1 MNSTPHSAAARA
13 RTDAQTSHRDG
24 TSCIREPRPM
34 GRRAQLIRRVRALS
48 RRRLEYRFQDSRR
61 SRRRVDETERPRR
74 TASRRGTM
82 EPGSGIREIETE
94 TAHPTD
100 ASSVVSPELGAPTAI
115 ERALRLT
122 GWIRSHRIALGV
134 GVFFAYAVVGLIAN
148 LPTYPWDP
156 NRIATCACGGGKD
169 PAQTV
174 WFLAWTPFALLHGRN
189 FYVTTWLNYPVGVNL
204 AAEHDHA
211 DARVAHDA
219 DHARVER
226 HRERERAAL
235 ARIPSF
241 CELDVL
247 RRRVS
252 QPPPPGGVRCW
263 CLLRVL
269 ALHDRPILD
278 TPQSR
283 VRTAPPFD
291 LLVYLRNRSESIFF
305 GCGLGCP
312 PRSVRD
318 CGVLRE
324 SRSAVDHR
332 ALRRDRA
339 VVLALF
345 HPRQSLRHIPYT
357 LLGLAI
363 GVAIAYACCFN
374 AVRVMEHGALHYIG
388 PPYPPGARYDA
399 NLLGPISPTSWQ
411 LLTPASLADFGS
423 KLVGGSTN
431 VDENGSYLGI
441 PLLLLLGYFLIRYR
455 RSRWLQFSTL
465 LAVLNFV
472 LSLGQ
477 KLHVGSTIYD
487 VHLPFSWLTRWPIMR
502 DVVPARY
509 LGTRHVLRRVCA
521 RGGHNGAARS
531 VHDISIGRGHGRRA
545 GSMGWTKGG
554 AHRRMG
560 TRRTRHLEPA
570 PELAILLATSPR
582 FGRALGIVPIGD
594 LEGER
599 CSHVPVRGARYG
611 RRDGVAGR
619 GQDAVQTRRKLR
631 VAPRTRFAFNST
643 ANRPS
648 ALRCRRDI
656 RQRARTE
663 SGPHPRRSVPRACDG
678 LGDRSPRRRR
688 TGFAGECRRIGC
700 CAEREPRRSAL
711 SSSPT
716 RRTTSSKWASPRSP
730 TSASGRGS
738 RRGPPRR
745 REASTSSSTAPSG
758 PPRSARDASHN
769 CGRSSS

>member
-1 MNSTPHSAAARA
+1 
-13 RTDAQTSHRDG
+13 
-24 TSCIREPRPM
+24 
-34 GRRAQLIRRVRALS
+34 
-48 RRRLEYRFQDSRR
+48 
-61 SRRRVDETERPRR
+61 
-74 TASRRGTM
+74 M

-94 TAHPTD
+94 KAHPTD

-204 AAEHDHA
+204 AQNTIMPMLGLLTTPITLASNAIASENVLRWLA
-211 DARVAHDA
+211 FPLSASSMYYVVARVS
-219 DHARVER
+219 R
-226 HRERERAAL
+226 HRPAAFVAGAFYGFSPFMIGQSSTHLNLGFEPLLPLIFLCIYEIAARA
-235 ARIPSF
+235 SF
-241 CELDVL
+241 
-247 RRRVS
+247 
-252 QPPPPGGVRCW
+252 
-263 CLLRVL
+263 
-269 ALHDRPILD
+269 
-278 TPQSR
+278 
-283 VRTAPPFD
+283 
-291 LLVYLRNRSESIFF
+291 
-305 GCGLGCP
+305 
-312 PRSVRD
+312 SVVVW
-318 CGVLRE
+318 GVLLGLFATAE
-324 SRSAVDHR
+324 FYVSPEVLLTT
-332 ALRRDRA
+332 ALSGA
-339 VVLALF
+339 IALVVLALF

-502 DVVPARY
+502 DAVPARISV
-509 LGTRHVLRRVCA
+509 LVTFFVACALAAGITARH
-521 RGGHNGAARS
+521 
-531 VHDISIGRGHGRRA
+531 
-545 GSMGWTKGG
+545 
-554 AHRRMG
+554 
-560 TRRTRHLEPA
+560 E
-570 PELAILLATSPR
+570 
-582 FGRALGIVPIGD
+582 
-594 LEGER
+594 
-599 CSHVPVRGARYG
+599 
-611 RRDGVAGR
+611 
-619 GQDAVQTRRKLR
+619 
-631 VAPRTRFAFNST
+631 
-643 ANRPS
+643 
-648 ALRCRRDI
+648 
-656 RQRARTE
+656 ART
-663 SGPHPRRSVPRACDG
+663 
-678 LGDRSPRRRR
+678 
-688 TGFAGECRRIGC
+688 
-700 CAEREPRRSAL
+700 
-711 SSSPT
+711 
-716 RRTTSSKWASPRSP
+716 
-730 TSASGRGS
+730 TSASGAVMVDGQARWAGRKVALIAGWALAALVILSLLPNWPYSSQRALASDALSASSLSVISKGSAVLTYPYAEPGTDDAMVWQAVDKMRFKLVGSYALRRGLDLRSTPLPTGLQPFGVEGIFVNALAQNPVLIPDVPYLAPATASVTARRVVVEPGSPVNAAASGVVQSVNRVVGSFILANKANNLIQVGFTALTDFRVGTRESSWTTTPTRGEHVVVYGSVGPATIGKRRVAQLRTFLFLNQVNAVVVEMGRPGS
-738 RRGPPRR
+738 RTIAAWVSAAIGPPDRARPGAQIWTSAQVRLREPRYGGFRDGRR
-745 REASTSSSTAPSG
+745 
-758 PPRSARDASHN
+758 
-769 CGRSSS
+769 